1 MHATCLVCT
10 LKRSPEPSNAE
21 SLAEVVL
28 GALREQGVTTDT
40 IRLADHQID
49 PGVVSEAVSDGDEWP
64 AIRERVLKADILLVA
79 TPTWLGQPSSVS
91 KRALERMDAL
101 ISETKEDGETPI
113 AYDRVAGVVVVGNE
127 DGAHH
132 VTAEVMQALNDVGF
146 SIPAAGGT
154 YWVGE
159 ATFYDGTGSARG
171 GAFVR
176 DQDRHPALHLRCSH
190 DARLPAPHAVKLG
203 ARGGQ
208 RVIRR
213 PCRRAVIASA
223 RVRGTRRRNANTN
236 GAPLP
241 TA

>member
-28 GALREQGVTTDT
+28 AKLREEGVTTDT

-64 AIRERVLKADILLVA
+64 AIRERILKAEILLVA
-79 TPTWLGQPSSVS
+79 TPTWLGQPSSIS

-132 VTAEVMQALNDVGF
+132 CIAEIGGALNDIGYTL
-146 SIPAAGGT
+146 PGQNWT
-154 YWVGE
+154 YWNKGPGPGEEEWLTTDDKDWSISTGE
-159 ATFYDGTGSARG
+159 ACAKNLLRTAR
-171 GAFVR
+171 
-176 DQDRHPALHLRCSH
+176 AL
-190 DARLPAPHAVKLG
+190 
-203 ARGGQ
+203 Q
-208 RVIRR
+208 
-213 PCRRAVIASA
+213 
-223 RVRGTRRRNANTN
+223 
-236 GAPLP
+236 
-241 TA
+241 

>member
-28 GALREQGVTTDT
+28 GALRKEGVTTDT

-49 PGVVSEAVSDGDEWP
+49 PGVVSENVSDGDEWP
-64 AIRERVLKADILLVA
+64 GIRERILKADILVVA

-91 KRALERMDAL
+91 KRALERMDAF

-132 VTAEVMQALNDVGF
+132 
-146 SIPAAGGT
+146 
-154 YWVGE
+154 
-159 ATFYDGTGSARG
+159 
-171 GAFVR
+171 
-176 DQDRHPALHLRCSH
+176 
-190 DARLPAPHAVKLG
+190 
-203 ARGGQ
+203 
-208 RVIRR
+208 
-213 PCRRAVIASA
+213 
-223 RVRGTRRRNANTN
+223 
-236 GAPLP
+236 
-241 TA
+241 